1 MNDIAEANSS
11 LNEYGFE
18 SYSFPAEVAEH
29 DDLQALDLEFCKF
42 AQATGTNYIEMCK
55 RVAAIHAKL
64 ARAGRY
70 GGGQWLAWC
79 KIRGLGKDT
88 AYRMTTIGDNFNVR
102 NLSTLNTLQLEN
114 MPKSLLYAASKNN
127 VSHVTWELLSSS
139 DPQDV
144 EIGKGLLEAEKH
156 LDTAREEF
164 RLALDAAKKWYAIE
178 QQHPGMFT
186 GNHSYEI
193 MRQIAQCNNVAEVAA
208 LVDERLNKFCTEKPL
223 NQRTSEEVAAFF
235 RFEI

>member
-1 MNDIAEANSS
+1 MNDITEVNSS

-70 GGGQWLAWC
+70 GGGQWTAWC
-79 KIRGLGKDT
+79 TARGLSEGNSR
-88 AYRMTTIGDNFNVR
+88 RMTTIGERFNSA
-102 NLSTLNTLQLEN
+102 NLAELNTLQLEN

-127 VSHVTWELLSSS
+127 VSPVTWELLSSS

-144 EIGKGLLEAEKH
+144 EVGKGLLEAEKGIAK
-156 LDTAREEF
+156 AREEF
-164 RLALDAAKKWYAIE
+164 RLALDAAKKWYAID
-178 QQHPGMFT
+178 QQHPGAFV
-186 GNHSYEI
+186 GSKYEI
-193 MRQIAQCNNVAEVAA
+193 MRQIAQCDTVAEVEA
-208 LVDERLNKFCTEKPL
+208 LTDERLNRFCTEKPL
-223 NQRTSEEVAAFF
+223 DQRTPEEVAAFF

>member
-1 MNDIAEANSS
+1 MMEDFWDP
-11 LNEYGFE
+11 YGE
-18 SYSFPAEVAEH
+18 PPEEPERY
-29 DDLQALDLEFCKF
+29 DLQALDLEFCKF

-127 VSHVTWELLSSS
+127 VSPVTWELLSSS

-193 MRQIAQCNNVAEVAA
+193 MRQIAQCNTVAEVEA

-223 NQRTSEEVAAFF
+223 NQRTPEEVAAFF
-235 RFEI
+235 RLEI

>member
-1 MNDIAEANSS
+1 MNDIAEVNSS

-18 SYSFPAEVAEH
+18 SYSFPPK
-29 DDLQALDLEFCKF
+29 LQNTTTCRPLTLSSCKF

-127 VSHVTWELLSSS
+127 VSPVTWKLLSSS

-144 EIGKGLLEAEKH
+144 EVGKGLLEAEKGIEKS
-156 LDTAREEF
+156 RELF
-164 RLALDAAKKWYAIE
+164 RQAMEA
-178 QQHPGMFT
+178 
-186 GNHSYEI
+186 N
-193 MRQIAQCNNVAEVAA
+193 EV
-208 LVDERLNKFCTEKPL
+208 VYH
-223 NQRTSEEVAAFF
+223 
-235 RFEI
+235 